1 MLKRN
6 TERRSRSAYAD
17 STKAALITA
26 LVMGTLWIL
35 LFTVPSLFGNND
47 SVWQGFYLGLLFPG
61 AIIVFPLVL
70 VQGHSAWPGLVV
82 IGAVFNW
89 LLYSW
94 LVYALI
100 RFRRRKRDASQPP
113 PEPEKFDYADHWQKP
128 AAGSKP

>member
-6 TERRSRSAYAD
+6 TERRSRSPYAGW
-17 STKAALITA
+17 TKSALITA

-35 LFTVPSLFGNND
+35 VLKVPSFFGNNETIGE
-47 SVWQGFYLGLLFPG
+47 GFLFALSFPG
-61 AIIVFPLVL
+61 AIIAFPSLL
-70 VQGHSAWPGLVV
+70 RHGEGTWPGWLV
-82 IGAVFNW
+82 IGAILNW

-113 PEPEKFDYADHWQKP
+113 PEPEYQFHHAKKKY
-128 AAGSKP
+128 